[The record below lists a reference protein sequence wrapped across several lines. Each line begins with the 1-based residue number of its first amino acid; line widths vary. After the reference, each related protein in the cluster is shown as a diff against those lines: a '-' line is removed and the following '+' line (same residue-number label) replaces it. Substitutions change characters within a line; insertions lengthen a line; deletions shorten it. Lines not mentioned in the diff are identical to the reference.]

1 MTSDTFAVLAAGR
14 RRPGAV
20 DVEVAG
26 DADIAHR
33 VLEQM
38 AVTF

>member
-1 MTSDTFAVLAAGR
+1 MLAAGR

-20 DVEVAG
+20 DVAVSG
-26 DADIAHR
+26 DTDLAHR